1 MSFLVLA
8 EIISFGDKSLNKKV
22 SAHIQIYVG
31 RLRMLLADGVRASL
45 VRQDI
50 DLDAAALLLF
60 GMIQGLVYT
69 WALSGYK
76 FDLTKKYSDLWKV
89 YKTSLTLR

>member
-8 EIISFGDKSLNKKV
+8 EIISFGDKFLNKKV

-60 GMIQGLVYT
+60 GMIQGLVNI
-69 WALSGYK
+69 WSLNSFK
-76 FDLTKKYSDLWKV
+76 FDLVERYSALWKV
-89 YKTSLTLR
+89 FKGSLTLR